1 MGADG
6 AGGGSNESR
15 LSEHSRTKRPKK
27 WFSNYTFF
35 CLEESKSKGTRGAR
49 THEKMGAGHVTT
61 QLLDPSKRPQHRT
74 GLVERCPS
82 GWSALPRTAA
92 SFSALSDVTILRRL
106 QKLVTLR

>member
-15 LSEHSRTKRPKK
+15 LSEHSRKKGPLKVVFELHIFFVLKRINQRGLGGHGLARK
-27 WFSNYTFF
+27 
-35 CLEESKSKGTRGAR
+35 LEQ
-49 THEKMGAGHVTT
+49 VTT
-61 QLLDPSKRPQHRT
+61 QLLDPSKRLQHRT

-92 SFSALSDVTILRRL
+92 SFSALSDITILRRL
-106 QKLVTLR
+106 QKLVKLP